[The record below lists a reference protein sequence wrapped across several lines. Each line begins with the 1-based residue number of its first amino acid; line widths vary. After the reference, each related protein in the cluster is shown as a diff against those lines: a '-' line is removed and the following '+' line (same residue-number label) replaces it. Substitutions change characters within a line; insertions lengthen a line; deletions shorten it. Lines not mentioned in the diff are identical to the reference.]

1 MNQQQRPMVCLLCH
15 QGHTKAATATN
26 QAGVLACLVLSSAAE
41 YLTRRPNGKEE
52 PIVTRSKWLSLGT
65 ILIASTLVLS
75 LPARAAEPKD
85 PATQALEE
93 YLKAARGD
101 IIQRRDSAVRTLIKV
116 DGEQAKTFAQ
126 LMGQYDAELKRIG
139 EARGALLREYAK
151 VYKNPSPDQ
160 AKDMALRSIK
170 LDEDRNA
177 LRRKYFD
184 LMADKV
190 SVLVAGQ
197 FLQLERQFETLMDV
211 QTQSIVPLAGE

>member
-1 MNQQQRPMVCLLCH
+1 M
-15 QGHTKAATATN
+15 
-26 QAGVLACLVLSSAAE
+26 LACSALSPTAE
-41 YLTRRPNGKEE
+41 FLTRRPNCQEE
-52 PIVTRSKWLSLGT
+52 SIVTRSKWLSLST
-65 ILIASTLVLS
+65 ILIASTLILS

-85 PATQALEE
+85 PATQSLEE

-101 IIQRRDSAVRTLIKV
+101 ILQRRDSAVRTLIKL
-116 DGEQAKTFAQ
+116 DGDQAKTFAQ
-126 LMGQYDAELKRIG
+126 LMGQYDAELKKIG

-151 VYKNPSPDQ
+151 VYKNPTPDQ
-160 AKDMALRSIK
+160 AKDIALRSIK

-184 LMADKV
+184 LMAEKV

-211 QTQSIVPLAGE
+211 QTQAIVPLAGE

>member
-1 MNQQQRPMVCLLCH
+1 M
-15 QGHTKAATATN
+15 
-26 QAGVLACLVLSSAAE
+26 LACSALSPTAE
-41 YLTRRPNGKEE
+41 FLTRRPNCQEE
-52 PIVTRSKWLSLGT
+52 SIVTRSKWLSLST
-65 ILIASTLVLS
+65 ILIASTLILS

-85 PATQALEE
+85 PATQSLEE
-93 YLKAARGD
+93 HLKAARGD
-101 IIQRRDSAVRTLIKV
+101 ILQRRDSAVRTLIKLEG
-116 DGEQAKTFAQ
+116 DQAKTFAQ
-126 LMGQYDAELKRIG
+126 LMAQYDAELKKIG

-160 AKDMALRSIK
+160 AKDVAIRSIK

-211 QTQSIVPLAGE
+211 QTQAIVPLAGE

>member
-1 MNQQQRPMVCLLCH
+1 
-15 QGHTKAATATN
+15 
-26 QAGVLACLVLSSAAE
+26 VLVFPAFSSAAGFP
-41 YLTRRPNGKEE
+41 TRRPDRKEE
-52 PIVTRSKWLSLGT
+52 PIVTRSKWLPLST
-65 ILIASTLVLS
+65 ILIASTLALS
-75 LPARAAEPKD
+75 HPAQAAGPQD
-85 PATQALEE
+85 PANQALEDH
-93 YLKAARGD
+93 LKAARGD
-101 IIQRRDSAVRTLIKV
+101 IMQRRDSAVRTLIKLEG
-116 DGEQAKTFAQ
+116 DQAKTFAQ
-126 LMGQYDAELKRIG
+126 LMAQYDAELKKIG
-139 EARGALLREYAK
+139 EARRALLREYAK

-160 AKDMALRSIK
+160 AKDMAIRSIK